1 MGGKAFGGKRVT
13 REEAAAL
20 YTQIRDDLGYS
31 RDAGDVRNALGAG
44 VGHYS
49 TLCGSYRRGLPTCGD
64 LDIVIVLS
72 EGLSE
77 KFDEWCLAKLGAQK
91 SGKSA
96 RKGLI
101 DGVQVEFYVA
111 SPANFGT
118 QIQMWTGSHLE
129 NIRLRRAAKHMGYSL
144 SQYGFKNKETG
155 ELVTCATEFEVYDF
169 LGLEYKPP
177 EER

>member
-20 YTQIRDDLGYS
+20 YTQIRDDLGVS
-31 RDAGDVRNALGAG
+31 GLGL
-44 VGHYS
+44 HYS

>member
-20 YTQIRDDLGYS
+20 YTQIRDDLG
-31 RDAGDVRNALGAG
+31 VAG

-91 SGKSA
+91 SGKPA

-118 QIQMWTGSHLE
+118 QIQMWTGSARY
-129 NIRLRRAAKHMGYSL
+129 NVKLRRAAKKMGYSM
-144 SQYGFKNKETG
+144 SQYGFRNKETG
-155 ELVTCATEFEVYDF
+155 VLVECSDERAVFDF
-169 LGLEYKPP
+169 LGLDYVQPKD
-177 EER
+177 R